1 MIKRRALIGLPFLAA
16 SPARPVLSVGASDR
30 AHLEASLW
38 LPSGA
43 VFTCPP
49 TRTRLVAS
57 VRLRAM
63 EVAAVS
69 FAFDV
74 AEASQELLALVGPD
88 GRLLALERLRWKT
101 ARGDALETHF
111 AMLPDR
117 VHLTL
122 ERSVAIHDG
131 GWRREA
137 WTDYL
142 ALAGARLVNRPPREV
157 LAGTWQ
163 ARMSRER
170 GVVADTLRPM
180 RAITRADC
188 AAFWRVDEA
197 HIPFEEPSF
206 GR

>member
-1 MIKRRALIGLPFLAA
+1 MMKRRALIGLPLLAA
-16 SPARPVLSVGASDR
+16 APARPMLSVEASDR
-30 AHLEASLW
+30 AHLEGSLW

-43 VFTCPP
+43 VFNCPP
-49 TRTRLVAS
+49 SRVKLVAT

-69 FAFDV
+69 FAFDTP
-74 AEASQELLALVGPD
+74 EASQDLLALVGPD
-88 GRLLALERLRWKT
+88 GRLLALERLHWKT
-101 ARGDALETHF
+101 ARGDALETHL

-122 ERSVAIHDG
+122 ERNFAIHDG
-131 GWRREA
+131 GWRRES

-142 ALAGARLVNRPPREV
+142 ALVERRLVDRPPREV

-170 GVVADTLRPM
+170 AVVAATLRPT
-180 RAITRADC
+180 RSITRADC
-188 AAFWRVDEA
+188 AAFLL
-197 HIPFEEPSF
+197 
-206 GR
+206 